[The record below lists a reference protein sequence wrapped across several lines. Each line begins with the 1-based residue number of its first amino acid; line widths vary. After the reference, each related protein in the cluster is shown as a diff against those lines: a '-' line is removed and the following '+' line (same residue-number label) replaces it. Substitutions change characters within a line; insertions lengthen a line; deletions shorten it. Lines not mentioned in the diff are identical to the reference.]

1 MSRELKSQM
10 SYKKER
16 TLQEKSVERERD
28 LSVANSAAQ
37 LNQEMILTTKK
48 LSSENKKMCKA
59 FWEEQMKLHKKHKE
73 L

>member
-1 MSRELKSQM
+1 MSQKIDRE
-10 SYKKER
+10 YH
-16 TLQEKSVERERD
+16 EKSVEKQRD
-28 LSVANSAAQ
+28 LSVANSVAQ
-37 LNQEMILTTKK
+37 LNQEMKETSKK

>member
-1 MSRELKSQM
+1 MSQKIDRA
-10 SYKKER
+10 YH
-16 TLQEKSVERERD
+16 EKSVEKQRD

-37 LNQEMILTTKK
+37 LNQEMKETSKK

>member
-1 MSRELKSQM
+1 MSQKIDRE
-10 SYKKER
+10 YH
-16 TLQEKSVERERD
+16 EKSVEKQRD

-37 LNQEMILTTKK
+37 LNQEIKETSKK
-48 LSSENKKMCKA
+48 LSSENKKMCKV

>member
-10 SYKKER
+10 SQKIDREIH
-16 TLQEKSVERERD
+16 EKSVEKQRD

-37 LNQEMILTTKK
+37 LNKEIKETSKK